1 MRRLQTS
8 RDIHA
13 ELADLNR
20 EAAELAV
27 KIQESLEE
35 LGI

>member
-1 MRRLQTS
+1 MRQVKTLRE
-8 RDIHA
+8 IHT

-27 KIQESLEE
+27 KIQFNFED